1 MYYKFGLMSDDIRR
15 LTVAHCNTATVN
27 MTIED
32 NKFYGYYGVS
42 ANCPKNFHNTITRD
56 LK

>member
-1 MYYKFGLMSDDIRR
+1 MSDDIRR